1 LIRASALARSERAA
15 ATTSPV
21 SHPID
26 LDHLQRFVT
35 EFHKKT
41 ARLAPNANET
51 ALENLHWSDKMT
63 LLL

>member
-1 LIRASALARSERAA
+1 
-15 ATTSPV
+15 V

-63 LLL
+63 LLLY